1 MDLNRL
7 IWLNGNIISLKDAKL
22 NVLSPSF
29 QFGANVFEGIRAYW
43 NDEKKQLYVFRL
55 DDHYSRLLKSI
66 KLFKMNSNYN
76 LSDFKNALF
85 DVIRANSFKEDIAIR
100 QTVFIDG
107 FGNWASQDPVG
118 MFVSPIPLGRS
129 LPSGKRGL
137 TASISTYERINDNS
151 MSPRIKVGA
160 NYINS
165 RYAQLEAKNN
175 GYDTCIFLNNLGKV
189 SEGPGSCIFF
199 LKDNILYT
207 PMLTDSILDSITRNT
222 VIRIAKELL
231 KIEVIERSIDRTE
244 LYLSD
249 GVFLCGSAMEIVPIL
264 KVDSFDINNGE
275 VHQILISLISKY
287 LDITKASFILEKSW
301 NTPIY

>member
-7 IWLNGNIISLKDAKL
+7 IWLNGSIIPLKDAKL

-43 NDEKKQLYVFRL
+43 NEEKKQLFAFRL
-55 DDHYSRLLKSI
+55 DDHYSRLINSI

-76 LSDFKNALF
+76 LDDLKNALL
-85 DVIRANSFKEDIAIR
+85 DVTRANSFKEDIAIR
-100 QTVFIDG
+100 QTVFVDG
-107 FGNWASQDPVG
+107 FGNWASQDPIG
-118 MFVSPIPLGRS
+118 MFVSPIPFGRY
-129 LPSGKRGL
+129 LPSGKIGL
-137 TASISTYERINDNS
+137 SACISTFERINDNS

-189 SEGPGSCIFF
+189 SEGPGSCIFV
-199 LKDNILYT
+199 LKKNILFT

-222 VIRIAKELL
+222 VIRIARELL
-231 KIEVIERSIDRTE
+231 KIQVIERSIDRTE
-244 LYLSD
+244 LYLAD
-249 GVFLCGSAMEIVPIL
+249 GIFLCGSAMEIVPIL
-264 KVDSFDINNGE
+264 KVDSFGINNLM
-275 VHQILISLISKY
+275 VHQILKNIMSKY
-287 LDITKASFILEKSW
+287 LEITKANFILDKSW
-301 NTPIY
+301 ITPIY

>member
-7 IWLNGNIISLKDAKL
+7 IWLNGTIIPLKDAKL

-43 NDEKKQLYVFRL
+43 NDEKKQLYAFRL

-66 KLFKMNSNYN
+66 KLFKMNSTYN
-76 LSDFKNALF
+76 LSDFKHALI
-85 DVIRANSFKEDIAIR
+85 DVVRANSFKEDIAIR

-107 FGNWASQDPVG
+107 FGNWASQDPIG
-118 MFVSPIPLGRS
+118 MFVSPIPLARS
-129 LPSGKRGL
+129 LPSGKNGL

-175 GYDTCIFLNNLGKV
+175 GYDTCIFLNNSGKV
-189 SEGPGSCIFF
+189 SEGPGSCIFL
-199 LKDNILYT
+199 LKDNILFT

-222 VIRIAKELL
+222 VIRIARDLL
-231 KIEVIERSIDRTE
+231 KIQVIERSIDRTE
-244 LYLSD
+244 LYLAD
-249 GVFLCGSAMEIVPIL
+249 GIFLCGSAMEIVPIL
-264 KVDSFDINNGE
+264 KVDSFVINNGD
-275 VHQILISLISKY
+275 VNQILASLISRY
-287 LDITKASFILEKSW
+287 LEITKASFILEKSW